1 MALAKIIIIFPHH
14 SIAIFFMLAFSCF
27 LSALRTGS
35 HFSLFYG
42 IASTIFGI
50 VDLIV
55 IKAAEMG
62 WRLAYDDDK
71 YIIAFL
77 CLIIIAFYLALC
89 ALLRRWLNADDIKSI
104 EKFRGVV
111 YFLRFGWF
119 FCASTLALMIYGKLE

>member
-62 WRLAYDDDK
+62 WRLANDEDK
-71 YIIAFL
+71 YVMPLL
-77 CLIIIAFYLALC
+77 CLILITFYFALC
-89 ALLRRWLNADDIKSI
+89 ALLRRRLNADDIKSI
-104 EKFRGVV
+104 GKFRGVV

-119 FCASTLALMIYGKLE
+119 FCGSTLVLMIYGKLE